1 MIPKLLDLQDQNAQ
15 EEGKRKKN
23 RLTVVTD
30 ADSVK
35 IHLPSAAATTTT
47 TTATP
52 YCTTT
57 SNPRED
63 DTYSVL
69 DILALTLLPAST
81 TNLLTVN
88 ATKNIEQ
95 WNIEQWNYCQESKKN
110 YLKYTPTI
118 FLYEAAD
125 ANRLDVANGDSNDI
139 IVYCPPRH
147 LLLQLLATT
156 HLNFQSSQSGMVLIS
171 YYVYYL

>member
-35 IHLPSAAATTTT
+35 IHLPSAAAAT

-69 DILALTLLPAST
+69 DILTLTLLPAST

-95 WNIEQWNYCQESKKN
+95 WNIEQWNYCQKSEKN